1 VTAAAIGGAAIT
13 FLNTSSKAV
22 NPFFCDGAL
31 MLDYG
36 KLAFP
41 TGEGAQVMTAT
52 TKNGVP
58 LIMSY
63 QFDHLTGVTTCR
75 FTTMYAVTMLD
86 PEAGGI
92 IIANQ
97 T

>member
-1 VTAAAIGGAAIT
+1 
-13 FLNTSSKAV
+13 V
-22 NPFFCDGAL
+22 NPFWAQGAVC
-31 MLDYG
+31 LDYG

-41 TGEGAQVMTAT
+41 SGEGAQVMTAT

-63 QFDHLTGVTTCR
+63 AFNHLTGVTTCR
-75 FTTMYAVTMLD
+75 FTTMYSVSVRD
-86 PEAGGI
+86 PEQTGI

-97 T
+97 